1 VILGKERKGMAMN
14 INKLPLDEQKR
25 FYEFVTEY
33 PCFSDGHL
41 DLYAFS
47 VYFANALWVDDIEPP
62 APHLIAD
69 LFLENIY
76 ATPNGKENAKEL
88 IINDMDE
95 SQRQIYPNG
104 TSIALNISA
113 VSYCIHDFV
122 FKIGSRL
129 LSFEVDKERP
139 YFAYWLRSENVY
151 TYALLNR
158 LFAKIRR
165 TITEI
170 DDSGDLKAAIQDLNL
185 AKGMDVSLSD
195 NLMIKD
201 DISNIAID
209 RISKAISENYYL
221 EAITLQES
229 IISDRL
235 ALFLHHQGKKSDSKT
250 LNNLISSVQHHNKET
265 LFEKID
271 LWRKKRNKAIHGLVR
286 SSPFDIQIG
295 LTAFD
300 LQAKETA
307 IEGEK
312 LVIDTM
318 RWFDAYVYEN
328 LNPFQIKPYDKYIL
342 TKKDR

>member
-1 VILGKERKGMAMN
+1 MSDFGKGMAMN
-14 INKLPLDEQKR
+14 KSKLQLEEEQG
-25 FYEFVTEY
+25 FYEFVKEY
-33 PCFSDGHL
+33 PCFTDRQL
-41 DLYAFS
+41 DLHAFC
-47 VYFANALWVDDIEPP
+47 VYFVNCLYLDGIQPP
-62 APHLIAD
+62 APQFIAHLFI
-69 LFLENIY
+69 ECIES
-76 ATPNGKENAKEL
+76 TPIGKNAVKEL
-88 IINDMDE
+88 VIRDMDE

-328 LNPFQIKPYDKYIL
+328 LNPFHIKPYDKYIL